1 MKVSFPRMGYSH
13 LAFRWL
19 MEEIGLECIVPP
31 EPNNETLDLGVRYSP
46 EFACIPF
53 KVLMGSY
60 LQAAE
65 MGAEVIVTSGGCG
78 PCRAGYYWVMHQK
91 LLEEIGVKTKVIAFE
106 DPMCGIWDFIRKLN
120 LFRNAGGVSIR
131 HFVRAFK
138 TAWEKVKAID
148 DMEIL
153 SYEVRPYEVTKG
165 DTSRA
170 LQLSLGLID
179 KANDRKRVEE
189 ARQEG
194 LKILKNVPQDINRD
208 PLKVGIIGEIYVLL
222 EPSINQYMQQ
232 MLGDMGVRAERS
244 IYLSSYTR
252 NNTFSQGEQDVRQ
265 MARPY
270 LNETCIGGHG
280 VNSIGETVLYAR
292 HGYDGVIQLAPFS
305 CIPEIVARSILPR
318 VSRDLDI
325 PVLTF
330 FLDEQTSKAGVETRL
345 EAFIDLLE
353 MRREKKR
360 VIKSGSLLTLPTGRA
375 KFDAESKLVASD
387 K

>member
-1 MKVSFPRMGYSH
+1 
-13 LAFRWL
+13 

-60 LQAAE
+60 LQVAE
-65 MGAEVIVTSGGCG
+65 MGAEVIITSGGCG

-120 LFRNAGGVSIR
+120 LFRNAGRVSIR
-131 HFVRAFK
+131 HFVRSFK
-138 TAWEKVKAID
+138 TAWEKIKVID
-148 DMEIL
+148 DLEIL
-153 SYEVRPYEVTKG
+153 SHEVRPYEISKG

-170 LQLSLGLID
+170 LQQSLELLD
-179 KANDRKRVEE
+179 KAKDSKLVEE

-194 LKILKNVPQDINRD
+194 LQILKKVPQDTNRN
-208 PLKVGIIGEIYVLL
+208 PLKIGIIGEIYVLL

-232 MLGDMGVRAERS
+232 MLGGMGVHAERS
-244 IYLSSYTR
+244 IYLSSYAR
-252 NNTFSQGEQDVRQ
+252 HNTISQGEQDVRQ
-265 MARPY
+265 AARPY
-270 LNETCIGGHG
+270 LNENCIGGHG

-318 VSRDLDI
+318 VSQELDI
-325 PVLTF
+325 PVMTF

-360 VIKSGSLLTLPTGRA
+360 GIKSATLITLPTA
-375 KFDAESKLVASD
+375 MKYDSVPKLVASD